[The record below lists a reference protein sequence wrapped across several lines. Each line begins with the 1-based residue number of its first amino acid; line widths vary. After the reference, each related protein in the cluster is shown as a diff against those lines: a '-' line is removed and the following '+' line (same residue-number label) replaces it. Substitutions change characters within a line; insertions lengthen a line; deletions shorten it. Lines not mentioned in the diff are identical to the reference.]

1 MIRLTGNLH
10 ADFDRV
16 FEEYTKLRDRILG
29 YQERVKSLQASLRA
43 SEKSKQEQKDD
54 YEARIA
60 EKDAVIKELT
70 NRLAHMAAVAGH
82 DGTNTGIPTSQ
93 TPVNKKKVIPNSRRS
108 SGRKKGGQPGHEKH
122 TLDPFDDS
130 EINDKVWHEL
140 NTDTDVCD
148 ACGGTL
154 VDTGEMVSKDE
165 FDIEIHVVRR
175 RHYYKI
181 YGCRDCG
188 KTYRVQIGKRHKEK
202 NQYGSHVQ
210 ALALSLM
217 ATGNVAVN
225 KVRMLLKGMTNAQM
239 DPSEGFLCKL
249 YKRASEGL
257 TQFKA
262 DLRKRMVCRPLLYW
276 DDTVIMIQTE
286 RACMR
291 FYGDETMAYYTAHDA
306 KDLDG
311 MIEDDI
317 LTVLTKETTVMHDHN
332 RVNYNDRFSFL
343 NIECCQHL
351 ERDLQKITDDNPAHT
366 WSDKLKHHISAT
378 IKKRKDCIE
387 AGMTGF
393 SDDEIHE
400 FDLKVRQLLKEG
412 ERENESSTDT
422 YAAPFERTVIKR
434 IYEYME
440 NYFKWVR
447 DFSLPTTN
455 NLSERGL
462 RGIKSHMKISGQF
475 DSEKTARYYA
485 DVKTYVETCRKN
497 GINEMNALSRLCE
510 GNPYTVAEIFS

>member
-29 YQERVKSLQASLRA
+29 YQERVKSLQASLKA
-43 SEKSKQEQKDD
+43 SERSKQEQKDD

-175 RHYYKI
+175 RHYHKI

-188 KTYRVQIGKRHKEK
+188 KTYRIQIGKRHKEK
-202 NQYGSHVQ
+202 IS
-210 ALALSLM
+210 M
-217 ATGNVAVN
+217 AAMY
-225 KVRMLLKGMTNAQM
+225 RHWHY
-239 DPSEGFLCKL
+239 P
-249 YKRASEGL
+249 
-257 TQFKA
+257 
-262 DLRKRMVCRPLLYW
+262 
-276 DDTVIMIQTE
+276 
-286 RACMR
+286 
-291 FYGDETMAYYTAHDA
+291 
-306 KDLDG
+306 
-311 MIEDDI
+311 
-317 LTVLTKETTVMHDHN
+317 
-332 RVNYNDRFSFL
+332 
-343 NIECCQHL
+343 
-351 ERDLQKITDDNPAHT
+351 
-366 WSDKLKHHISAT
+366 
-378 IKKRKDCIE
+378 
-387 AGMTGF
+387 
-393 SDDEIHE
+393 
-400 FDLKVRQLLKEG
+400 
-412 ERENESSTDT
+412 
-422 YAAPFERTVIKR
+422 
-434 IYEYME
+434 
-440 NYFKWVR
+440 
-447 DFSLPTTN
+447 
-455 NLSERGL
+455 
-462 RGIKSHMKISGQF
+462 
-475 DSEKTARYYA
+475 
-485 DVKTYVETCRKN
+485 
-497 GINEMNALSRLCE
+497 
-510 GNPYTVAEIFS
+510 

>member
-1 MIRLTGNLH
+1 MIKLTGNLH
-10 ADFDRV
+10 ADFDKV

-29 YQERVKSLQASLRA
+29 YQERIKSLQTALNA
-43 SEKSKQEQKDD
+43 SEKSKQKQKDD
-54 YEARIA
+54 YEAKIA
-60 EKDAVIKELT
+60 EKDTVIKELT
-70 NRLAHMAAVAGH
+70 NRLAHMAAVADH
-82 DGTNTGIPTSQ
+82 DGTNTGTPTSQ
-93 TPVNKKKVIPNSRRS
+93 TPINKKKVIPNSRRN
-108 SGRKKGGQPGHEKH
+108 SGKKKGGQPGHEKH
-122 TLDPFDDS
+122 TLASFDDS

-140 NTDTDVCD
+140 NTDTEVCD

-154 VDTGEMVSKDE
+154 VDTGEVVSKDE
-165 FDIEIHVVRR
+165 FDVEINVIRR

-188 KTYRVQIGKRHKEK
+188 KTYRVQIEKRHKEK
-202 NQYGSHVQ
+202 NQYGSNVQ

-217 ATGNVAVN
+217 VTGNVAIN
-225 KVRMLLKGMTNAQM
+225 KVQMLLKGMTNAQM
-239 DPSEGFLCKL
+239 NPSEGFICKL

-257 TQFKA
+257 KQFKA
-262 DLRKRMVCRPLLYW
+262 DLRKNMICRTLLYW

-291 FYGDETMAYYTAHDA
+291 FYGDETIAYYTAHDA
-306 KDLDG
+306 KDLNG
-311 MIEDDI
+311 IIEDDI
-317 LTVLTKETTVMHDHN
+317 LTVLTEETTVMHDHN

-343 NIECCQHL
+343 NIECNQHL
-351 ERDLQKITDDNPAHT
+351 ERDLQKITDDNPTHT
-366 WSDKLKHHISAT
+366 WSDKLKNHISAT
-378 IKKRKDCIE
+378 IKKRKDFIRE
-387 AGMTGF
+387 GRTNF
-393 SDDEIHE
+393 SDDEIHK
-400 FDLKVRQLLKEG
+400 FDLRVKQLLKKG
-412 ERENESSTDT
+412 ERENKSSTDT
-422 YAAPFERTVIKR
+422 YAAPFEKTVIKR

-447 DFSLPTTN
+447 DFSLPTTD

-475 DSEKTARYYA
+475 DSKKTARYYA

>member
-1 MIRLTGNLH
+1 MIKLTGNLH
-10 ADFDRV
+10 ADFDKV

-29 YQERVKSLQASLRA
+29 YQERIKSLQTALNA
-43 SEKSKQEQKDD
+43 SEKSKQKQKDD
-54 YEARIA
+54 YEAKIA
-60 EKDAVIKELT
+60 EKDTVIKELT

-82 DGTNTGIPTSQ
+82 DGTNTGTPTSQ
-93 TPVNKKKVIPNSRRS
+93 TPINKKKVIPNSRRN
-108 SGRKKGGQPGHEKH
+108 SGKKKGGQPGHEKH
-122 TLDPFDDS
+122 TLASFDDS

-140 NTDTDVCD
+140 NTDTEVCD

-154 VDTGEMVSKDE
+154 VDTGEVVSKDE
-165 FDIEIHVVRR
+165 FDVEINVIRR

-188 KTYRVQIGKRHKEK
+188 KTYRVQIEKRHKEK
-202 NQYGSHVQ
+202 NQYGSNVQ

-217 ATGNVAVN
+217 VTGNVAIN
-225 KVRMLLKGMTNAQM
+225 KVQMLLKGMTNAQM
-239 DPSEGFLCKL
+239 NPSEGFICKL

-257 TQFKA
+257 KQFKA
-262 DLRKRMVCRPLLYW
+262 DLRKNMICRTLLYW

-291 FYGDETMAYYTAHDA
+291 FYGDETIAYYTAHDA
-306 KDLDG
+306 KDLNG
-311 MIEDDI
+311 IIEDDI
-317 LTVLTKETTVMHDHN
+317 LTVLTEETTVMHDHN

-343 NIECCQHL
+343 NIECNQHL
-351 ERDLQKITDDNPAHT
+351 ERDLQKITDDNPTHT
-366 WSDKLKHHISAT
+366 WSDKLKNHISAT
-378 IKKRKDCIE
+378 IKKRKDFIRE
-387 AGMTGF
+387 GRTNF
-393 SDDEIHE
+393 SDDEIHK
-400 FDLKVRQLLKEG
+400 FDLRVKQLLKKG
-412 ERENESSTDT
+412 ERENKSSTDT
-422 YAAPFERTVIKR
+422 YAAPFEKTVIKR

-447 DFSLPTTN
+447 DFSLPTTD

-475 DSEKTARYYA
+475 DSKKTARYYA

>member
-1 MIRLTGNLH
+1 MIKLTGNLH
-10 ADFDRV
+10 ADFDKV

-29 YQERVKSLQASLRA
+29 YQERIKSLQTALNA
-43 SEKSKQEQKDD
+43 SEKSKQKQKDD
-54 YEARIA
+54 YEAKIA
-60 EKDAVIKELT
+60 EKDTVIKELT

-82 DGTNTGIPTSQ
+82 DGTNTGTPTSQ
-93 TPVNKKKVIPNSRRS
+93 TPINKKKVIPNSRRN
-108 SGRKKGGQPGHEKH
+108 SGKKKGGQPGHEKH
-122 TLDPFDDS
+122 TLASFDDS

-140 NTDTDVCD
+140 DTDTEVCD

-154 VDTGEMVSKDE
+154 VDTGEVVSKDE
-165 FDIEIHVVRR
+165 FDVEINVIRR

-188 KTYRVQIGKRHKEK
+188 KTYRVQIEKRHKEK
-202 NQYGSHVQ
+202 NQYGSNVQ

-217 ATGNVAVN
+217 VTGNVAIN
-225 KVRMLLKGMTNAQM
+225 KVQMLLKGMTNAQM
-239 DPSEGFLCKL
+239 NPSEGFICKL

-257 TQFKA
+257 KQFKA
-262 DLRKRMVCRPLLYW
+262 DLRKNMICRTLLYW
-276 DDTVIMIQTE
+276 DDTVIMIQKQ

-291 FYGDETMAYYTAHDA
+291 FYGDETIAYYTAHDA
-306 KDLDG
+306 KDLNG
-311 MIEDDI
+311 IIEDDI
-317 LTVLTKETTVMHDHN
+317 LTVLTEETTVMHDHN

-343 NIECCQHL
+343 NIECNQHL
-351 ERDLQKITDDNPAHT
+351 ERDLQKITDDNPTHT
-366 WSDKLKHHISAT
+366 WSDKLKNHISAT
-378 IKKRKDCIE
+378 IKKRKDFIRE
-387 AGMTGF
+387 GRTNF
-393 SDDEIHE
+393 SDDEIHK
-400 FDLKVRQLLKEG
+400 FDLRVKQLLKKG
-412 ERENESSTDT
+412 ERENKSSTDT
-422 YAAPFERTVIKR
+422 YAAPFEKTVIKR

-447 DFSLPTTN
+447 DFSLSTTD

-475 DSEKTARYYA
+475 DSKKTARYYA

>member
-1 MIRLTGNLH
+1 MIKLTGNLH
-10 ADFDRV
+10 ADFDKV

-29 YQERVKSLQASLRA
+29 YQERIKSLQTALNA
-43 SEKSKQEQKDD
+43 SEKSKQKQKDD
-54 YEARIA
+54 YEAKIA
-60 EKDAVIKELT
+60 EKDTVIKELT
-70 NRLAHMAAVAGH
+70 NRLAHMAAVADH
-82 DGTNTGIPTSQ
+82 DGTNTGTPTSQ
-93 TPVNKKKVIPNSRRS
+93 TPINKKKVIPNSRRN
-108 SGRKKGGQPGHEKH
+108 SGKKKGGQPGHEKH
-122 TLDPFDDS
+122 TLASFDDS

-140 NTDTDVCD
+140 NTDTEVCD

-154 VDTGEMVSKDE
+154 VDTGEVVSKDE
-165 FDIEIHVVRR
+165 FDVEINVIRR

-188 KTYRVQIGKRHKEK
+188 KTYRVQIEKRHKEK
-202 NQYGSHVQ
+202 NQYGSNVQ

-217 ATGNVAVN
+217 VTGNVAIN
-225 KVRMLLKGMTNAQM
+225 KVQMLLKGMTNAQM
-239 DPSEGFLCKL
+239 NPSEGFICKL

-257 TQFKA
+257 KQFKA
-262 DLRKRMVCRPLLYW
+262 DLRKNMICRTLLYW
-276 DDTVIMIQTE
+276 DDTVIMIQKQ

-291 FYGDETMAYYTAHDA
+291 FYGDETIAYYTAHDA
-306 KDLDG
+306 KDLNG
-311 MIEDDI
+311 IIEDDI
-317 LTVLTKETTVMHDHN
+317 LTVLTEETTVMHDHN

-343 NIECCQHL
+343 NIECNQHL
-351 ERDLQKITDDNPAHT
+351 ERDLQKITDDNPTHT
-366 WSDKLKHHISAT
+366 WSDKLKNHISAT
-378 IKKRKDCIE
+378 IKKRKDFIRE
-387 AGMTGF
+387 GRTNF
-393 SDDEIHE
+393 SDDEIHK
-400 FDLKVRQLLKEG
+400 FDLRVKQLLKKG
-412 ERENESSTDT
+412 ERENKSSTDT
-422 YAAPFERTVIKR
+422 YAAPFEKTVIKR

-447 DFSLPTTN
+447 DFSLPTTD

-475 DSEKTARYYA
+475 DSKKTARYYA

>member
-1 MIRLTGNLH
+1 MIKLTGNLH
-10 ADFDRV
+10 ADFDKV

-29 YQERVKSLQASLRA
+29 YQERIKSLQTALNA
-43 SEKSKQEQKDD
+43 SEKSKQKQKDD
-54 YEARIA
+54 YEAKIA
-60 EKDAVIKELT
+60 EKDTVIKELT

-82 DGTNTGIPTSQ
+82 DGTNTGTPTSQ
-93 TPVNKKKVIPNSRRS
+93 TPINKKKVIPNSRRN
-108 SGRKKGGQPGHEKH
+108 SGKKKGGQPGHEKH
-122 TLDPFDDS
+122 TLASFDDS

-140 NTDTDVCD
+140 NTDTEVCD

-154 VDTGEMVSKDE
+154 VDTGEVVSKDE
-165 FDIEIHVVRR
+165 FDVEINVIRR

-188 KTYRVQIGKRHKEK
+188 KTYRVQIEKRHKEK
-202 NQYGSHVQ
+202 NQYGSNVQ

-217 ATGNVAVN
+217 VTGNVAIN
-225 KVRMLLKGMTNAQM
+225 KVQMLLKGMTNAQM
-239 DPSEGFLCKL
+239 NPSEGFVCKL

-257 TQFKA
+257 KQFKA
-262 DLRKRMVCRPLLYW
+262 DLRKNMICRTLLYW

-291 FYGDETMAYYTAHDA
+291 FYGDEAIAYYTAHDA
-306 KDLDG
+306 KDLNG
-311 MIEDDI
+311 IIEDDI
-317 LTVLTKETTVMHDHN
+317 LTVLTEETTVMHDHN

-343 NIECCQHL
+343 NIECNQHL
-351 ERDLQKITDDNPAHT
+351 ERDLQKITDDNPTHT
-366 WSDKLKHHISAT
+366 WSDKLKNHISAT
-378 IKKRKDCIE
+378 IKKRKDFIRE
-387 AGMTGF
+387 GRTNF
-393 SDDEIHE
+393 SDDEIHK
-400 FDLKVRQLLKEG
+400 FDLRVKQLLKKG
-412 ERENESSTDT
+412 ERENKSSTDT
-422 YAAPFERTVIKR
+422 YAAPFEKTVIKR

-447 DFSLPTTN
+447 DFSLPTTD

-475 DSEKTARYYA
+475 DSKKTARYYA

>member
-1 MIRLTGNLH
+1 MIKLTGNLH
-10 ADFDRV
+10 ADFDKV

-29 YQERVKSLQASLRA
+29 YQERIKSLQTALNA
-43 SEKSKQEQKDD
+43 SEKSKQKQKDD
-54 YEARIA
+54 YEAKIA
-60 EKDAVIKELT
+60 EKDTVIKELT
-70 NRLAHMAAVAGH
+70 NRLAHMAAVADH
-82 DGTNTGIPTSQ
+82 DGTNTGTPTSQ
-93 TPVNKKKVIPNSRRS
+93 TPINKKKVIPNSRRN
-108 SGRKKGGQPGHEKH
+108 SGKKKGGQPGHEKH
-122 TLDPFDDS
+122 TLASFDDS

-140 NTDTDVCD
+140 NTDTEVCD

-154 VDTGEMVSKDE
+154 VDTGEVVSKDE
-165 FDIEIHVVRR
+165 FDVEINVIRR

-188 KTYRVQIGKRHKEK
+188 KTYRVQIEKRHKEK
-202 NQYGSHVQ
+202 NQYGSNVQ

-217 ATGNVAVN
+217 VTGNVAIN
-225 KVRMLLKGMTNAQM
+225 KVQMLLKGMTNAQM
-239 DPSEGFLCKL
+239 NPSEGFICKL

-257 TQFKA
+257 KQFKA
-262 DLRKRMVCRPLLYW
+262 DLRKNMICRTLLYW
-276 DDTVIMIQTE
+276 DDTVIMIQKQ

-291 FYGDETMAYYTAHDA
+291 FYGDETIAYYTAHDA
-306 KDLDG
+306 KDLNG
-311 MIEDDI
+311 IIEDDI
-317 LTVLTKETTVMHDHN
+317 LTVLTEETTVMHDHN

-343 NIECCQHL
+343 NIECNQHL
-351 ERDLQKITDDNPAHT
+351 ERDLQKITDDNPTHT
-366 WSDKLKHHISAT
+366 WSDKLKNHISAT
-378 IKKRKDCIE
+378 IKKRKDFIRE
-387 AGMTGF
+387 GRTNF
-393 SDDEIHE
+393 SDDEIHK
-400 FDLKVRQLLKEG
+400 FDLIVKQLLKKG
-412 ERENESSTDT
+412 ERENKSSTDT
-422 YAAPFERTVIKR
+422 YAAPFEKTVIKR

-447 DFSLPTTN
+447 DFSLPTTD

-475 DSEKTARYYA
+475 DSKKTARYYA